1 MAWHLQMA
9 TTPIRKDP
17 SSQRQ
22 RPGCPLSKAS
32 GKDLSAASWQMLTG
46 VQFGTRTKDKPE
58 STEAW
63 LYIELHSKFD
73 AKFTVFIFLSL
84 DTAKKLKPH
93 WSFTLLFQASHYEIR
108 ILFLTHARVLPL
120 LPFLPSAIWNPS
132 FKVNKLSYSYD
143 APTAHFLSLWLWVD
157 LGNQSGTLPSSAG
170 AKSSGCVFKSQPCH
184 SSRVLRWAR
193 WRHFFSSS
201 FYISKWEREKKKPP
215 LGLR

>member
-22 RPGCPLSKAS
+22 RRGCPLSKAS

-108 ILFLTHARVLPL
+108 ILFLTHVSCLCCLFFQVP
-120 LPFLPSAIWNPS
+120 
-132 FKVNKLSYSYD
+132 
-143 APTAHFLSLWLWVD
+143 
-157 LGNQSGTLPSSAG
+157 SGTPVSKLTNSPTVTMPPQPIFSLCGFEWTLAI
-170 AKSSGCVFKSQPCH
+170 SQEHCRLV
-184 SSRVLRWAR
+184 RVLRALVVCSNPSPVTHR
-193 WRHFFSSS
+193 GYYAGQGDGIFLAPVSTSVS
-201 FYISKWEREKKKPP
+201 ERERKKS
-215 LGLR
+215 LS